1 MLHVWGACDL
11 LESAARAMPRTFML
25 GAAAVSRAAD
35 GTIALSHALFMH
47 VKLLPCITCE
57 RCHRRAVPPLPQ
69 RRGRPCTCSDSDVGC
84 RAAGATSAMRSIL
97 IFAWCC
103 VLRELPV
110 LRVVGA
116 SSSPLW
122 TCSRC
127 GWRVCDP
134 GGGRP
139 PRHADRATPSIAQTP
154 DFRALRRRRVCAGVR
169 HRFLTPGRTFT
180 VKGFA
185 R

>member
-1 MLHVWGACDL
+1 M
-11 LESAARAMPRTFML
+11 R
-25 GAAAVSRAAD
+25 
-35 GTIALSHALFMH
+35 IA
-47 VKLLPCITCE
+47 
-57 RCHRRAVPPLPQ
+57 RAVPPQLQ
-69 RRGRPCTCSDSDVGC
+69 RRGRPCAGSESYVG
-84 RAAGATSAMRSIL
+84 RGAAGATSAMRDTL
-97 IFAWCC
+97 IFAWRCVVR
-103 VLRELPV
+103 VLRV

-154 DFRALRRRRVCAGVR
+154 DFRAS
-169 HRFLTPGRTFT
+169 
-180 VKGFA
+180 
-185 R
+185 